1 MTATVTTLK
10 TPYYI
15 PARIDEQV
23 LIIDLVRALNT
34 EGLTISSLPGGV
46 ILIHR
51 FPDKR
56 GEQ

>member
-1 MTATVTTLK
+1 MTATITPLK
-10 TPYYI
+10 TPYFI
-15 PARIDEQV
+15 PARIDERV

-51 FPDKR
+51 FKDER
-56 GEQ
+56 GDR